1 MTTATDV
8 GLAGYDDWLQVPAK
22 NPFFRL
28 LGGLTRF
35 ARRKPLGAVCAV
47 VVVFFMVIGDIVPET
62 VNKAASVAG
71 LGSPLPY
78 VADQLEAKF
87 SFMYPYDQQNLRDR
101 LSGSSSKY
109 LLGTDSLGRDTFSRL
124 IYGARVAVMVSFG
137 AVIISETIA
146 TLIGIGAGY
155 YGGLADKLSFRLVD
169 VFQSLPGLVILITI
183 LGIFGSGL
191 WPMIIV
197 IGIVSGPPGS
207 RIIRAQ
213 TLSVMTS
220 PFIEA
225 ARVVGASDARIMMRY
240 ILPNVFPLIILGST
254 VRLGAIVLI
263 EASLSFLGF
272 GIPAPF
278 PSWGQMLSTD
288 GRDYMRIQPA
298 LAVYPGI
305 AIGLLVF
312 SYNLF
317 GDALRDV
324 LDPRLRGTR

>member
-1 MTTATDV
+1 MTTTSD
-8 GLAGYDDWLQVPAK
+8 LRTYDDWIQTPTR
-22 NPFFRL
+22 NPVSRFFM
-28 LGGLTRF
+28 GLARF
-35 ARRKPLGAVCAV
+35 ARRKPLGAICGLMVL
-47 VVVFFMVIGDIVPET
+47 FFMIIGDIVPET
-62 VNKAASVAG
+62 VNKAVTVAG
-71 LGSPLPY
+71 GGKPVPY
-78 VADQLEAKF
+78 VADIMRDEL
-87 SFMYPYDQQNLRDR
+87 SFVYPYDQQNLRDR
-101 LSGSSSKY
+101 LQGSSSKY
-109 LLGTDSLGRDTFSRL
+109 WLGTDSLGRDTFSRL
-124 IYGARVAVMVSFG
+124 IYGARVAIMVSFG
-137 AVIISETIA
+137 AVIISEIIA
-146 TLIGIGAGY
+146 TVIGISSGY
-155 YGGLADKLSFRLVD
+155 YGGAVDKVAFRLVD

-207 RIIRAQ
+207 RVIRAQ
-213 TLSVMTS
+213 TLSVMAN

-225 ARVVGASDARIMMRY
+225 ARVVGASDARIMARY

-254 VRLGAIVLI
+254 LRLGAIVLI

-288 GRDYMRIQPA
+288 GRDYMRVQPM
-298 LAVYPGI
+298 LAVWPGI

-312 SYNLF
+312 SFNLF

>member
-1 MTTATDV
+1 MTTTTDF
-8 GLAGYDDWLQVPAK
+8 GRAGYDDWIQAPAR
-22 NPFFRL
+22 NPVSRFF
-28 LGGLTRF
+28 GGLGSF
-35 ARRKPLGAVCAV
+35 ARRKPLGAICGLV
-47 VVVFFMVIGDIVPET
+47 VLFFMIIGDIVPET
-62 VNKAASVAG
+62 ANKATSLAG
-71 LGSPLPY
+71 AGKPVPY
-78 VADQLEAKF
+78 VADMLEKQF
-87 SFMYPYDQQNLRDR
+87 SFIYKYDQQNLRDR
-101 LSGSSSKY
+101 LQGSSSKH
-109 LLGTDSLGRDTFSRL
+109 LLGTDSLGRDTLSRL
-124 IYGARVAVMVSFG
+124 IYGARVAIMVSFG
-137 AVIISETIA
+137 AVVISEFIA
-146 TLIGIGAGY
+146 TMIGISSGY
-155 YGGLADKLSFRLVD
+155 YGGLVDKLAFRLVD

-213 TLSVMTS
+213 TLSVMAN

-225 ARVVGASDARIMMRY
+225 ARVVGATDARIMTRY

-254 VRLGAIVLI
+254 LRLGAVVLI

-288 GRDYMRIQPA
+288 GRDYMRVQPL
-298 LAVYPGI
+298 LAIYPGV

-312 SYNLF
+312 SFNLF
-317 GDALRDV
+317 GDAMRDV

>member
-1 MTTATDV
+1 
-8 GLAGYDDWLQVPAK
+8 
-22 NPFFRL
+22 
-28 LGGLTRF
+28 
-35 ARRKPLGAVCAV
+35 
-47 VVVFFMVIGDIVPET
+47 
-62 VNKAASVAG
+62 
-71 LGSPLPY
+71 
-78 VADQLEAKF
+78 
-87 SFMYPYDQQNLRDR
+87 
-101 LSGSSSKY
+101 
-109 LLGTDSLGRDTFSRL
+109 LGRDTFSRL
-124 IYGARVAVMVSFG
+124 IYGARVAVMVSLG

-146 TLIGIGAGY
+146 TIIGIGAGY
-155 YGGLADKLSFRLVD
+155 YGGLLDKLSFRIVD

-207 RIIRAQ
+207 RVIRAQ
-213 TLSVMTS
+213 TLSVMAN

-225 ARVVGASDARIMMRY
+225 AKVVGASDRRIMTHY

-288 GRDYMRIQPA
+288 GRDYMRVQPA

-305 AIGLLVF
+305 AIGMLVF

-317 GDALRDV
+317 GDAMRDV

>member
-1 MTTATDV
+1 MTTTTDL
-8 GLAGYDDWLQVPAK
+8 GRAGYEDWIQAPAK
-22 NPFFRL
+22 NPMIRFF
-28 LGGLTRF
+28 GGIGRF
-35 ARRKPLGAVCAV
+35 ARRKPLGFACGLMVL
-47 VVVFFMVIGDIVPET
+47 FFMIIGDIVPET
-62 VNKAASVAG
+62 ANKALSIVG
-71 LGSPLPY
+71 LGEPVPY
-78 VADQLEAKF
+78 VADFLEEKL
-87 SFMYPYDQQNLRDR
+87 SFVYPYDQQNLRDR
-101 LSGSSSKY
+101 LQGSSSSY

-124 IYGARVAVMVSFG
+124 IYGARVAIMVSFG
-137 AVIISETIA
+137 AVIISELIA
-146 TLIGIGAGY
+146 TVIGISAGY
-155 YGGLADKLSFRLVD
+155 YGGVVDKFAFRLVD

-207 RIIRAQ
+207 RVIRAQ
-213 TLSVMTS
+213 TLSVMAN

-225 ARVVGASDARIMMRY
+225 ARVVGATDARIMAKY

-254 VRLGAIVLI
+254 LRLGAIVLI

-288 GRDYMRIQPA
+288 GRDYMRVQPM
-298 LAVYPGI
+298 LAVWPGI

-312 SYNLF
+312 SFNLF